1 VPVSTGV
8 DPYAYMQQVAGVLDR
23 LDDRAQINT
32 ILDELEYL
40 YEVLDPEL
48 QPLADG
54 LMDRLRRR
62 LEQVP

>member
-1 VPVSTGV
+1 VSNGV
-8 DPYAYMQQVAGVLDR
+8 DPCAYMQQVAGALDQ
-23 LDDRAQINT
+23 LNDRERINT

-54 LMDRLRRR
+54 LIEQLRSRLDRT
-62 LEQVP
+62 P

>member
-1 VPVSTGV
+1 MSNGV
-8 DPYAYMQQVAGVLDR
+8 DPYAYMQQVAGALDG
-23 LDDRAQINT
+23 LNDRERINT

-54 LMDRLRRR
+54 LIEQLRSRLDKA
-62 LEQVP
+62 P

>member
-1 VPVSTGV
+1 VSTGV

>member
-1 VPVSTGV
+1 MSSGV

-62 LEQVP
+62 LEQAP

>member
-1 VPVSTGV
+1 
-8 DPYAYMQQVAGVLDR
+8 
-23 LDDRAQINT
+23 
-32 ILDELEYL
+32 
-40 YEVLDPEL
+40 VLDPEL